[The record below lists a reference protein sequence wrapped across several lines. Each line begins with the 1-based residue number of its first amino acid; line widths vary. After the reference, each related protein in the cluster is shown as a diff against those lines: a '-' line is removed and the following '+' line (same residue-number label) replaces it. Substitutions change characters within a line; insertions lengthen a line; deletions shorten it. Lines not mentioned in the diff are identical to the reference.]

1 MNKLKKVA
9 KIILKVVIVVFALIG
24 MTATVLISN
33 LIKTPKELLTAIS
46 TYQLIV
52 SNYYMQVNNKDLVE
66 GISRGMASSLK
77 DPYSIYYTKAEIT
90 EFNTQ
95 LNGIYAGIGMVL
107 GLDKETN
114 LIKGV
119 KIFQGSPAEKV
130 GLLPGDIIVEIDG
143 NSAEGMDTETVAV
156 KVKGLEG
163 TKVKLV
169 IFRGNEYLDFEIT
182 REVIKVPSVT
192 SKYLNEETLYI
203 EIASFNDNTTKE
215 FRNMLSGLEKEPRN
229 IILDLRD
236 NGGGLLGQAIEIA
249 RYFTPGGVVLYETG
263 RNQKDLIPFEVD
275 NSLFLNKPLVVLVN
289 ENSASASEV
298 LAGAIQDYKTGTLI
312 GDNTFG
318 KAVVQ
323 SIYPLPTG
331 GALKLTTQR
340 YLTPKERDLSKEGLT
355 PDIKIVM
362 TEEDYKK
369 IDYTA
374 LPDIKNDLQ
383 LIEAINY
390 FNK

>member
-1 MNKLKKVA
+1 MNKFKKVA
-9 KIILKVVIVVFALIG
+9 KIVLKIVVVAFALIG
-24 MTATVLISN
+24 IIATVVLAN

-46 TYQLIV
+46 SYQLIKT
-52 SNYYMQVNNKDLVE
+52 NFYQEVNDKDLLE
-66 GISRGMASSLK
+66 GISRGMAASLK

-90 EFNTQ
+90 EFNEQ

-114 LIKGV
+114 LIKSV
-119 KIFQGSPAEKV
+119 RIFKGSPAEKA

-143 NSAEGMDTETVAV
+143 KSAEGMDTETVALN
-156 KVKGLEG
+156 VKGLEG
-163 TKVKLV
+163 TKVNLV
-169 IFRGNEYLDFEIT
+169 VFRGNEYLDFEIT

-192 SKYLNEETLYI
+192 SMFLNDETLYI
-203 EIASFNDNTTKE
+203 EISTFNDNTANE
-215 FRNMLSGLEKEPRN
+215 FRSMLSDLEKEPKN

-236 NGGGLLGQAIEIA
+236 NGGGLLLQAVELA
-249 RYFTPGGVVLYETG
+249 RYFTPGGVVLYESG
-263 RNQKDLIPFEVD
+263 RNQKNLAPFIVD
-275 NSLFLNKPLVVLVN
+275 GTLFLNKPLVVLVN

-298 LAGAIQDYKTGTLI
+298 LAGAIQDYKAGTLI

-323 SIYPLPTG
+323 NIYPLPTG

-340 YLTPKERDLSKEGLT
+340 YLTPNKRDLSKEGLT

-362 TEEDYKK
+362 TEEDYRK

-374 LPDIKNDLQ
+374 LPDINNDLQ

-390 FNK
+390 FKK